1 MRTFSGEAGLLSSS
15 IGSALMDGVE
25 MVSSGFEPVTGEI
38 GVSDA
43 DAMPVCDA
51 YGYCEAIIKILKMS
65 KDSVSDECRT
75 KLVFI
80 SGLRHGQSAAK
91 G

>member
-1 MRTFSGEAGLLSSS
+1 
-15 IGSALMDGVE
+15 

-51 YGYCEAIIKILKMS
+51 YGYCERRRETTIKMLKMS
-65 KDSVSDECRT
+65 DERRT

-80 SGLRHGQSAAK
+80 SGLRHGQSAAR